1 MLERATGCLENGG
14 RRLLRLTS
22 RSLRTRRS
30 LHSAFWCHG
39 AGDIDLPSWWISLL
53 QQPPPERATQS
64 QSIADTAK
72 KCLSAGLLDGGFLDF
87 LYPAK
92 TLSLIH
98 KLAIR
103 DVKQMN
109 HRAYRSSNQAATRS
123 FTSEAV
129 EDRVAIDSDMNHATS
144 LISTICE
151 HRPAQTVQDPILLQE
166 DQTTTENE
174 INIGQSLVNQRADY
188 NRSIAE
194 YDQAWQKYHKLE
206 TSGDMPEETMIAVLK
221 HLEKLTFNVRAQT
234 SRHILDAFATVP
246 IEARSAVHYEWAS
259 RASLI
264 LRNIDSAMQI
274 QFEALE
280 RGLESVRY
288 TKRLMRYIVKHEN
301 IEAGATLLTSWEK
314 RHFRADFNIFE
325 DLNSIDPKILMNKAI
340 RIGRE
345 ALNGMLSKDS
355 DINTS
360 TRNFAIKLM
369 LRTLDRSG
377 QIDQLR
383 THSATFEVLLSLI
396 RLSPELSTLAIDR
409 LLSSKTHAYDLPAV
423 MIYEDVRGREDIVQP
438 QMLMQRL
445 ISHLSSV
452 HDDRHLRIVF
462 EDYRK
467 HHGLPSPEL
476 FALTI
481 RQMSRQGDATAF
493 HSLFQEYRDNF
504 GNPTDPI
511 MYQQLLHVHSRR
523 LEVKEVIRNFDS
535 LQKVFGF
542 VPNVDCWNTVIAAHA
557 RISDIDGA
565 LKWYNKLLESEVK
578 PDANTISTLIS
589 MHASGGDVD
598 AVEALIQDCEQRGL
612 QLSTSMIDGLVL
624 ANIRNGDLEEA
635 EKIVGDALNMDLIG
649 SRTHMWNYILN
660 SAALQRDLSKLNYL
674 HQCMEEADIPSD
686 AMTYG
691 SLMQGLCVRGLPQS
705 AERILYR
712 VMLQKG
718 IRPTA
723 FHYAV
728 VMGGLLN
735 VGRYQRVFQ
744 TYQRMLRNNVKP
756 NFSAQN
762 LLLKAATHLDIE
774 DHKAQGLSNAE
785 SPHYRRAEE
794 LLAQAIES
802 ADVSDVALPEP
813 VKGIGFQRLDEALT
827 SSLFEYLIY
836 LNAQSGAVDKIP
848 ALYTQ
853 YLETSKRLR
862 PDAPVDLPI
871 KMLTAL
877 MVSHR
882 KLNQHDE
889 VEKCWYLALQ
899 SAEPLARRA
908 GASLAEPGWVLPAR
922 HLILN
927 LPLMHYMKSLL
938 FQDRT
943 DDLPDVIAELQSAGY
958 ALTNKAWNLYVQ
970 ALLMGGHARFAF
982 QAAEKQLM
990 GNWGGWLSSRDA
1002 RKSATRDRMPFHLR
1016 NHLKPTQGYPNH
1028 RTLVQLTKAYMD
1040 MRNKYAF
1047 AGQNS
1052 PLQKLHVEAP
1062 RAVKAVVDM
1071 PRSKQRRALMGER
1084 WG

>member
-22 RSLRTRRS
+22 KSLRTRRS

-53 QQPPPERATQS
+53 QQPPPERATHS

-103 DVKQMN
+103 DVKQKS
-109 HRAYRSSNQAATRS
+109 HRAYRSTSQAAIRS

-129 EDRVAIDSDMNHATS
+129 EDRVAIDSDMDHAMS
-144 LISTICE
+144 LLSTIRE
-151 HRPAQTVQDPILLQE
+151 HHLPRTAQELQE
-166 DQTTTENE
+166 NQTTTEYEVN
-174 INIGQSLVNQRADY
+174 NGQSPTNPRADY
-188 NRSIAE
+188 NLLKAE
-194 YDQAWQKYHKLE
+194 YDQEWQKYHKLE
-206 TSGDMPEETMIAVLK
+206 LSGDMPEETLIAVRK
-221 HLEKLTFNVRAQT
+221 HIEKLTLNVRAQT
-234 SRHILDAFATVP
+234 SRHILDVFAKVP
-246 IEARSAVHYEWAS
+246 VEVRSAEHYEWAL

-264 LRNIDSAMQI
+264 LRDIDHAMQI
-274 QFEALE
+274 QLEAQE

-301 IEAGATLLTSWEK
+301 IEAGARLFASWEK
-314 RHFRADFNIFE
+314 QHLRADFNIFE
-325 DLNSIDPKILMNKAI
+325 DLNSIDPKILVNKAT
-340 RIGRE
+340 RIGKE
-345 ALNGMLSKDS
+345 VLHGIPSKSS
-355 DINTS
+355 DIDSS
-360 TRNFAIKLM
+360 TCNFAIKLM
-369 LRTLDRSG
+369 LQALDRSG
-377 QIDQLR
+377 QVEQVR
-383 THSATFEVLLSLI
+383 RHAATFEVLLSLI
-396 RLSPELSTLAIDR
+396 RILPELSTLAIDR
-409 LLSSKTHAYDLPAV
+409 LLSSKTHAYDFQAV
-423 MIYEDVRGREDIVQP
+423 MIYENFRGRSDVVQP
-438 QMLMQRL
+438 KMLMQRL

-452 HDDRHLRIVF
+452 HDDRHLRVVF
-462 EDYRK
+462 EDYRT
-467 HHGLPSPEL
+467 HHGLPTPEL

-481 RQMSRQGDATAF
+481 RQMSRQGDAIAF

-504 GNPTDPI
+504 GNPTDPS

-523 LEVKEVIRNFDS
+523 LEVKEVIRNFES

-557 RISDIDGA
+557 RVSDIDGA

-578 PDANTISTLIS
+578 LDANTISTLIS

-598 AVEALIQDCEQRGL
+598 AVENRIQECEQRGL

-660 SAALQRDLSKLNYL
+660 GAALQRDLSKLSYL

-691 SLMQGLCVRGLPQS
+691 SLMQGLCVQGLPQS

-712 VMLQKG
+712 VMLHKG

-735 VGRYQRVFQ
+735 VGRYQRVFH
-744 TYQRMLRNNVKP
+744 TYQKMLRNNVKP

-774 DHKAQGLSNAE
+774 DHKAQGLGNTE
-785 SPHYRRAEE
+785 SAHYRRAEE

-802 ADVSDVALPEP
+802 ADASDVALPEP

-836 LNAQSGAVDKIP
+836 LSAQSGAVDKIP
-848 ALYTQ
+848 TLYAQ

-862 PDAPVDLPI
+862 PDSPVDLPI

-908 GASLAEPGWVLPAR
+908 GAPLAEPGWVLPAR
-922 HLILN
+922 RLLLN

-938 FQDRT
+938 YQDRT
-943 DDLPDVIAELQSAGY
+943 DDIPDVVAELQSAGY

-970 ALLMGGHARFAF
+970 ALAVGGHARLAF
-982 QAAEKQLM
+982 QAAEKELM
-990 GNWGGWLSSRDA
+990 GNWEGWL
-1002 RKSATRDRMPFHLR
+1002 KSPNRDRMPARLR
-1016 NHLKPTQGYPNH
+1016 NHLKPTQGYPNF
-1028 RTLVQLTKAYMD
+1028 RTLAQLTKAYMD

-1052 PLQKLHVEAP
+1052 PLQKLHAEAP
-1062 RAVKAVVDM
+1062 TAVKAVVDM
-1071 PRSKQRRALMGER
+1071 PRSRQRSALRG
-1084 WG
+1084 

>member
-14 RRLLRLTS
+14 RRLLWLTS
-22 RSLRTRRS
+22 KSLRTRRS

-53 QQPPPERATQS
+53 QQPPPEKATRS

-103 DVKQMN
+103 DVKQMS
-109 HRAYRSSNQAATRS
+109 HRAYRLSSQAVKRS

-129 EDRVAIDSDMNHATS
+129 EDRVAIDSDMDHAMS
-144 LISTICE
+144 LISAIRE
-151 HRPAQTVQDPILLQE
+151 HRLP
-166 DQTTTENE
+166 QTTQEPIMLQKAHTTTKNE
-174 INIGQSLVNQRADY
+174 LDVGQNSADQVTDY
-188 NRSIAE
+188 KLLIAE
-194 YDQAWQKYHKLE
+194 YDQAWQKYHNLE
-206 TSGDMPEETMIAVLK
+206 TSGDMSEETLLAVLK
-221 HLEKLTFNVRAQT
+221 HIEKLTSNVRART
-234 SRHILDAFATVP
+234 SRQILDAFMKVP
-246 IEARSAVHYEWAS
+246 VEARFADHYEWAS

-264 LRNIDSAMQI
+264 LRDIDTAMQI
-274 QFEALE
+274 QFEAQE

-301 IEAGATLLTSWEK
+301 VEAGARLFASWEK
-314 RHFRADFNIFE
+314 QHFRADFNIFE
-325 DLNSIDPKILMNKAI
+325 DLNSVDLKILVNKAI
-340 RIGRE
+340 KIGKE
-345 ALNGMLSKDS
+345 ALNGIPSRGPDTDS
-355 DINTS
+355 SIQ
-360 TRNFAIKLM
+360 NFAIKLI
-369 LRTLDRSG
+369 LRSLERSG
-377 QIDQLR
+377 LEKQAR
-383 THSATFEVLLSLI
+383 KHKATFEVLLPLI
-396 RLSPELSTLAIDR
+396 RLMPELSTLAIDR
-409 LLSSKTHAYDLPAV
+409 LLSFKTHAYDLQAV
-423 MIYEDVRGREDIVQP
+423 TVYENVREHTDIVQP
-438 QMLMQRL
+438 KMLMQRL

-452 HDDRHLRIVF
+452 HDDSHLRMVY

-467 HHGLPSPEL
+467 SHGLPTPEL
-476 FALTI
+476 FALVI
-481 RQMSRQGDATAF
+481 HQMSRQGDAAAF

-504 GNPTDPI
+504 GNPTDPS

-523 LEVKEVIRNFDS
+523 LEVKEVIRNFES
-535 LQKVFGF
+535 LQKVFDF
-542 VPNVDCWNTVIAAHA
+542 VPNVDCWNTVIATHA
-557 RISDIDGA
+557 RVSDIDGA
-565 LKWYNKLLESEVK
+565 LKWYNKLLKSEVK

-598 AVEALIQDCEQRGL
+598 AVETLIQDCEQRGL

-624 ANIRNGDLEEA
+624 ANIRNGDLEDA
-635 EKIVGDALNMDLIG
+635 EKIVGDALNMDLTG

-660 SAALQRDLSKLNYL
+660 GAALQRDLGKLNYL
-674 HQCMEEADIPSD
+674 HRCMEEADIPSD
-686 AMTYG
+686 TMTYG
-691 SLMQGLCVRGLPQS
+691 SLMQGLCVQGLPQS

-712 VMLQKG
+712 VMPQKG
-718 IRPTA
+718 FRPTA

-735 VGRYQRVFQ
+735 IGRYQRVLQ
-744 TYQRMLRNNVKP
+744 TYQKMLRNDVKP

-762 LLLKAATHLDIE
+762 LLLKAATQLDIE
-774 DHKAQGLSNAE
+774 DHRAQGLGTAE
-785 SPHYRRAEE
+785 PTHYRRAEE

-802 ADVSDVALPEP
+802 ADASDVALPEP

-836 LNAQSGAVDKIP
+836 LSAQSGAVDKIP

-862 PDAPVDLPI
+862 PDAPVNLPI

-899 SAEPLARRA
+899 SAEPLARRT
-908 GASLAEPGWVLPAR
+908 GASLAEPGWVLAAR
-922 HLILN
+922 RLILN
-927 LPLMHYMKSLL
+927 LPLIHYMKSLIT
-938 FQDRT
+938 QDRT
-943 DDLPDVIAELQSAGY
+943 DDIPDVVAELQSAGY

-970 ALLMGGHARFAF
+970 ALAMGGHARLAF
-982 QAAEKQLM
+982 QAAERELM
-990 GNWGGWLSSRDA
+990 GNWEGWLSSRNG
-1002 RKSATRDRMPFHLR
+1002 RRSATRDNMPARVR
-1016 NHLKPTQGYPNH
+1016 NHLKPTQRYPNY
-1028 RTLVQLTKAYMD
+1028 RTLAQLTKAYMG
-1040 MRNKYAF
+1040 MRNQYAF

-1052 PLQKLHVEAP
+1052 PLQKLHAEAP
-1062 RAVKAVVDM
+1062 KAVQAVVYM
-1071 PRSKQRRALMGER
+1071 PRSRQRSALRG
-1084 WG
+1084 

>member
-22 RSLRTRRS
+22 KSLRTRRS

-53 QQPPPERATQS
+53 QQPPPERATHS
-64 QSIADTAK
+64 QSIVDTAK

-103 DVKQMN
+103 DVKHMS
-109 HRAYRSSNQAATRS
+109 HRAYRSTSQAAIRS

-129 EDRVAIDSDMNHATS
+129 EDRVAVDSDMDHAMS
-144 LISTICE
+144 LLSTIRE
-151 HRPAQTVQDPILLQE
+151 HHLPPTAQELQE
-166 DQTTTENE
+166 NQILTENE
-174 INIGQSLVNQRADY
+174 CNIGQSPADSGADY
-188 NRSIAE
+188 NLLKAE
-194 YDQAWQKYHKLE
+194 YDQEWQRYHKLE
-206 TSGDMPEETMIAVLK
+206 TSGDMPEDTLIAVRK
-221 HLEKLTFNVRAQT
+221 HIEQLTVDVRAQT
-234 SRHILDAFATVP
+234 SRQILDVFAKVP
-246 IEARSAVHYEWAS
+246 VEARSADHYEWAS

-264 LRNIDSAMQI
+264 LRDIDHAMQI
-274 QFEALE
+274 QFEAQE

-301 IEAGATLLTSWEK
+301 IEAGARLFASWEK
-314 RHFRADFNIFE
+314 QHLRTDFNIFE
-325 DLNSIDPKILMNKAI
+325 DLDSIDLKILVNKAT
-340 RIGRE
+340 RIGGKV
-345 ALNGMLSKDS
+345 LQGIPSKSS
-355 DINTS
+355 DIDSS
-360 TRNFAIKLM
+360 TCNFAIKLM
-369 LRTLDRSG
+369 LRSLDRSG
-377 QIDQLR
+377 QVEQVMR
-383 THSATFEVLLSLI
+383 HVATFEVLLPLI
-396 RLSPELSTLAIDR
+396 RILPELSTLAIDR
-409 LLSSKTHAYDLPAV
+409 LLSSKTHAFDLQAI
-423 MIYEDVRGREDIVQP
+423 MIYEDLRGRTDVVQP
-438 QMLMQRL
+438 KMLMQRL

-467 HHGLPSPEL
+467 HYGLPTPEL

-504 GNPTDPI
+504 GNPTDPS

-523 LEVKEVIRNFDS
+523 LEVKEVIRNFES

-557 RISDIDGA
+557 RVSDIDGA
-565 LKWYNKLLESEVK
+565 LKWYNKLIESEVK

-598 AVEALIQDCEQRGL
+598 AVEHLIQECEQRSL

-624 ANIRNGDLEEA
+624 ANVRNGDLEEA

-660 SAALQRDLSKLNYL
+660 GAALQRDLNKLNYL

-691 SLMQGLCVRGLPQS
+691 SLMQGLCVQGLPQS
-705 AERILYR
+705 AEKILYR

-735 VGRYQRVFQ
+735 VGRYQRVFH
-744 TYQRMLRNNVKP
+744 TYQQMLQNNVKP

-774 DHKAQGLSNAE
+774 DHKAQSLGNIE
-785 SPHYRRAEE
+785 SAHYRRAEE

-802 ADVSDVALPEP
+802 ADASDVALPEP

-836 LNAQSGAVDKIP
+836 LSAQSGAVDKIP
-848 ALYTQ
+848 TLYAQ

-889 VEKCWYLALQ
+889 VEKCWYLAIQ

-908 GASLAEPGWVLPAR
+908 GASLVEPGWVLPAR
-922 HLILN
+922 RLLLN

-938 FQDRT
+938 YQDRT
-943 DDLPDVIAELQSAGY
+943 DDIPDVVAELQSAGY

-970 ALLMGGHARFAF
+970 ALAMGGHARLAF
-982 QAAEKQLM
+982 QAAEKELM
-990 GNWGGWLSSRDA
+990 DNWEGWI
-1002 RKSATRDRMPFHLR
+1002 KSPNRDRMPARLR
-1016 NHLKPTQGYPNH
+1016 THLKPTQGYPNY
-1028 RTLVQLTKAYMD
+1028 RTLAQLTKAYMD

-1052 PLQKLHVEAP
+1052 PLQKLHAEAP

-1071 PRSKQRRALMGER
+1071 PRSRQRSALRG
-1084 WG
+1084 

>member
-1 MLERATGCLENGG
+1 MA
-14 RRLLRLTS
+14 
-22 RSLRTRRS
+22 
-30 LHSAFWCHG
+30 
-39 AGDIDLPSWWISLL
+39 LL
-53 QQPPPERATQS
+53 QQPPPEKAIRS
-64 QSIADTAK
+64 QSIVDTAK

-98 KLAIR
+98 KLAVR
-103 DVKQMN
+103 DVKQMSN
-109 HRAYRSSNQAATRS
+109 RAYRSANQAAIRS

-129 EDRVAIDSDMNHATS
+129 EDRVAIDSDMDHAMN
-144 LISTICE
+144 LLSTMRE
-151 HRPAQTVQDPILLQE
+151 NRLHRSAKEPTILE
-166 DQTTTENE
+166 KNQTTEKDELSTSESYVDTKA
-174 INIGQSLVNQRADY
+174 GYNQ
-188 NRSIAE
+188 SIAE
-194 YDQAWQKYHKLE
+194 YDQAWQRYHKLE
-206 TSGDMPEETMIAVLK
+206 TTGDMPEETLIAVLK
-221 HLEKLTFNVRAQT
+221 HIEQLTFKVRAET
-234 SRHILDAFATVP
+234 SRQILDTFGMIPV
-246 IEARSAVHYEWAS
+246 EARSADQYEWAS

-264 LRNIDSAMQI
+264 LRDIDSAMQI
-274 QFEALE
+274 QFEAQE

-301 IEAGATLLTSWEK
+301 IEAGAKLLATWEK
-314 RHFRADFNIFE
+314 QPFRADINIFQ
-325 DLNSIDPKILMNKAI
+325 DLNSVDPKILVNKAI
-340 RIGRE
+340 RIGKE
-345 ALNGMLSKDS
+345 ALDGLLSKRS
-355 DINTS
+355 DIDTS
-360 TRNFAIKLM
+360 VRNFAIKFM
-369 LRTLDRSG
+369 LRSLDMPEPSE
-377 QIDQLR
+377 QFWKHSETSNILLR
-383 THSATFEVLLSLI
+383 LI
-396 RLSPELSTLAIDR
+396 RLSPELSPFAIDR
-409 LLSSKTHAYDLPAV
+409 LLSSKTHALDIQAV
-423 MIYEDVRGREDIVQP
+423 MLYEDIRDRTDIVQP
-438 QMLMQRL
+438 KMLMTLL

-452 HDDRHLRIVF
+452 HDDRHLRMVF

-493 HSLFQEYRDNF
+493 HNLFQEYRDNF
-504 GNPTDPI
+504 GNPTDPS

-523 LEVKEVIRNFDS
+523 LEVKKVIENFNS

-557 RISDIDGA
+557 RVSDIDGA
-565 LKWYNKLLESEVK
+565 LKWFNKLLESEVK
-578 PDANTISTLIS
+578 PDANTFSTLIS

-598 AVEALIQDCEQRGL
+598 AVENLIQDCEQRGL
-612 QLSTSMIDGLVL
+612 QVSTSMIDGLVL
-624 ANIRNGDLEEA
+624 ASIRNGDSEEA
-635 EKIVGDALNMDLIG
+635 EKIVGDALKMDLIG

-660 SAALQRDLSKLNYL
+660 NAALQRDLNKLNYL

-691 SLMQGLCVRGLPQS
+691 SLMQGLCVHGLPQS
-705 AERILYR
+705 AEKILYR
-712 VMLQKG
+712 IMRKKG
-718 IRPTA
+718 IRATA

-744 TYQRMLRNNVKP
+744 TYQRMLKNNIKP

-774 DHKAQGLSNAE
+774 DHKVQGPGNAE
-785 SPHYRRAEE
+785 APHYRRAEE
-794 LLAQAIES
+794 LLAQAVES
-802 ADVSDVALPEP
+802 ADASDIALPEP
-813 VKGIGFQRLDEALT
+813 VKGVGFQRLDEALT

-848 ALYTQ
+848 TLYAQ

-899 SAEPLARRA
+899 SAEPLARRT

-922 HLILN
+922 RLLLN

-943 DDLPDVIAELQSAGY
+943 DDIPDVVAELQTAGY
-958 ALTNKAWNLYVQ
+958 ALNNKAWNLYVQ
-970 ALLMGGHARFAF
+970 ALAMGGHARLAF
-982 QAAEKQLM
+982 QAAEEELM
-990 GNWGGWLSSRDA
+990 GDWQGWPESRGG
-1002 RKSATRDRMPFHLR
+1002 RKSPNRDRMPFHLR
-1016 NHLKPTQGYPNH
+1016 NHLKPEQRYPNY
-1028 RTLVQLTKAYMD
+1028 RTLAQLTKAYME

-1047 AGQNS
+1047 AGSDS
-1052 PLQKLHVEAP
+1052 PLQKLHAEAP
-1062 RAVKAVVDM
+1062 TAVSAVVYM
-1071 PRSKQRRALMGER
+1071 PRSRQRSALR
-1084 WG
+1084 R